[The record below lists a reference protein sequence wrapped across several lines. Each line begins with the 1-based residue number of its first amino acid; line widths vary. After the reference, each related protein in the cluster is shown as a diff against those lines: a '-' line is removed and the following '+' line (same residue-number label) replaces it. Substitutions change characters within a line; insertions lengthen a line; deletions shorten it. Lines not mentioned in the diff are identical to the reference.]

1 MHAWRSIKYGAAVPS
16 FARITCV
23 NEELGAAVGFKLGRD
38 AKFLSNKMLHMD
50 ISCPRGGAAPDSVI
64 RLVTQLR
71 DIFSAYRAS
80 SSSAWL
86 SPSASV
92 LRGEVTSPPA
102 SRPSSSSS
110 SSSSAWL
117 SPVLQIVCRYE
128 DTTVIPLML
137 HGLATPKSIIHVAPS
152 STQQLLVDNV
162 RCQIKVKH
170 KHPLLVL
177 ILHLS
182 PQILVCQD
190 SMPPAFCSKSEGC
203 LAVGFI

>member
-80 SSSAWL
+80 QKGYECVESAKIL
-86 SPSASV
+86 ISLAVPIIQCAEGGGHITPGQLALIIIISLAVPSAPNCMQV
-92 LRGEVTSPPA
+92 
-102 SRPSSSSS
+102 
-110 SSSSAWL
+110 
-117 SPVLQIVCRYE
+117 
-128 DTTVIPLML
+128 
-137 HGLATPKSIIHVAPS
+137 
-152 STQQLLVDNV
+152 
-162 RCQIKVKH
+162 
-170 KHPLLVL
+170 
-177 ILHLS
+177 
-182 PQILVCQD
+182 
-190 SMPPAFCSKSEGC
+190 
-203 LAVGFI
+203 